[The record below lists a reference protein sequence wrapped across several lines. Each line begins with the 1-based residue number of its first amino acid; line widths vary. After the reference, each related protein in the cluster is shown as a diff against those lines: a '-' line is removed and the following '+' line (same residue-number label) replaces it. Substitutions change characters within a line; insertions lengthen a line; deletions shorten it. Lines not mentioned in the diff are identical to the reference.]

1 MANHIVLYQPEIPWN
16 TGNIGRSCIAAN
28 ATLHLIHPL
37 GFSLD
42 EKGVKRAGLDYW
54 HLVDVVEHDNVDAFF
69 EATKTNGNYYL
80 LTRFGDKNYSTLD
93 YSDSDEDHYFIFG
106 NETSGLPDWIK
117 EKYKDT
123 LLRIPMSDSVRSLN
137 LANTAILLL
146 YEALRQQG
154 YPNVH

>member
-1 MANHIVLYQPEIPWN
+1 MPNHIVLYQPEIPWN
-16 TGNIGRSCIAAN
+16 TGNIGRSCLAAG

-37 GFSLD
+37 GFDID
-42 EKGVKRAGLDYW
+42 EKSVRRAGLDCW
-54 HLVDVVEHDNVDAFF
+54 QHVNVVEHENVDAFF
-69 EATKTNGNYYL
+69 TATEGTGHYYL
-80 LTRFGDKNYSTLD
+80 LTRFGQKNYSTLD
-93 YSDSDEDHYFIFG
+93 YTDDSQDHYFIFG

-123 LLRIPMSDSVRSLN
+123 ALRIPMHESVRSLN

-154 YPNVH
+154 YPNIK

>member
-1 MANHIVLYQPEIPWN
+1 MPNHIVLYQPEIPWN
-16 TGNIGRSCIAAN
+16 TGNIGRSCLATG

-37 GFSLD
+37 GFDID
-42 EKGVKRAGLDYW
+42 EKSVRRAGLDYW
-54 HLVDVVEHDNVDAFF
+54 QHVNVVEHENVDAFF
-69 EATKTNGNYYL
+69 NATEGSGQYYL
-80 LTRFGDKNYSTLD
+80 LTRFGQKNYSTLD
-93 YSDSDEDHYFIFG
+93 YSDDSRDHYFIFG

-123 LLRIPMSDSVRSLN
+123 ALRIPMHESVRSLN

-154 YPNVH
+154 YPNIK